1 MPHMKLAV
9 LGSVSFCFC
18 FSFYGAVACSS
29 DTPPAPATGAGAGGG
44 GMSGSVGGVNGGGA
58 SGSTAQAG
66 GTGGVLPSAG
76 TGGTPGASG
85 TASTGGA
92 SGGTATGGGT
102 GSSAGSGGSAG
113 TGGGA
118 GAGQGGG
125 TAVTAGCANH
135 NYPLCLD
142 FETPIDKAI
151 WTGGT
156 DAAVSTA
163 DKAHGERSYHAYK
176 DAGVL
181 QTTKFNGITN
191 VMWGRFYLKMSPGA
205 PGGHG
210 NIVGAYQ
217 GGEWYELGWQFN
229 GLMGVWHF
237 GGGENPLRS
246 HPDIVD
252 KWYCVELLFDGTTME
267 MPKWWVDGKEAEY
280 YMGEPNNRKPSLI
293 NQFDK
298 LTVGFTAYAGLG
310 LAKEPY
316 GNSNPPVLTDMWL
329 DDIAFDTK
337 RIGCIAP

>member
-1 MPHMKLAV
+1 
-9 LGSVSFCFC
+9 
-18 FSFYGAVACSS
+18 
-29 DTPPAPATGAGAGGG
+29 
-44 GMSGSVGGVNGGGA
+44 MSGSVGGVNGGA
-58 SGSTAQAG
+58 SGSATQAG
-66 GTGGVLPSAG
+66 STGGVLPTA
-76 TGGTPGASG
+76 GGTAGASG
-85 TASTGGA
+85 TTSTGGTT
-92 SGGTATGGGT
+92 GGTATGG
-102 GSSAGSGGSAG
+102 SANATGGSAG
-113 TGGGA
+113 SAGAGGGNA
-118 GAGQGGG
+118 SAGQGGG
-125 TAVTAGCANH
+125 TGVTAGCANH
-135 NYPLCLD
+135 DYPLCLD

-156 DAAVSTA
+156 DAAVSTD
-163 DKAHGERSYHAYK
+163 DKAHGEHSYHAYEG
-176 DAGVL
+176 AGVL

-191 VMWGRFYLKMSPGA
+191 VMWGRFYLRMTPGA

-252 KWYCVELLFDGTTME
+252 KWYCVELLFDGTTMQ
-267 MPKWWVDGKEAEY
+267 MPTWWVDGKEAEY
-280 YMGEPNNRKPSLI
+280 YMGEPNNKKPSLI

-316 GNSNPPVLTDMWL
+316 GNNNPPVLTDMWL

-337 RIGCIAP
+337 RIGCIDP